1 MADSREE
8 GDERPESVVVPVAR
22 TNYAKRTMEYAVDT
36 YEDPRFVVLLSE
48 ESDEDEGRHVAD
60 MAEVWLEEVTGD
72 EDRDVE
78 VYDTGSYFVSPE
90 DYAEALAFYCE
101 ENDLE
106 GVVLDPEYK
115 MGTAAIVSESL
126 AREVRA
132 RGLKVDV
139 APIERRVRRTPLLTR
154 GGVNRFAVLFA
165 ASLAFYL
172 SIGSLELFDLVTGAV
187 TAALVSSVL
196 YKVCLQSTPRIE
208 RLPVLALR
216 SSIYVPY
223 LLWQIFKA
231 NVQIA
236 YVVLHPKLPIQ
247 PEVVRFEAYVWG
259 GVPLTTLA
267 NSITLTPGTLTVESD
282 GRHLHVHALT
292 ASTKEGLLDGY
303 LERAVRFVFYGRRSM
318 DVPTPRQRGEG
329 GDDE

>member
-8 GDERPESVVVPVAR
+8 GDERPESVVVPLAR

-36 YEDPRFVVLLSE
+36 YQDPRFVVLLSE
-48 ESDEDEGRHVAD
+48 ESDEEKVRSLAE

-72 EDRDVE
+72 EERDVE
-78 VYDTGSYFVSPE
+78 VYDTGSYFVSPA
-90 DYAEALAFYCE
+90 DYADALATYCA
-101 ENDLE
+101 ENELE

-115 MGTAAIVSESL
+115 MDTAAIVSESL
-126 AREVRA
+126 AREVRG
-132 RGLKVDV
+132 RGLEVEV
-139 APIERRVRRTPLLTR
+139 APLEHSVRRTPLLTR
-154 GGVNRFAVLFA
+154 GGVSRFLILFG

-172 SIGSLELFDLVTGAV
+172 SIGSLEFFDVVTGVV

-196 YKVCLQSTPRIE
+196 YKVCLQSTPRIG
-208 RLPVLALR
+208 RLPMLAVR

-223 LLWQIFKA
+223 LLWQIFEA

-236 YVVLHPKLPIQ
+236 SVVLHPKLPIQ
-247 PEVVRFEAYVWG
+247 PEVVRFRAYVWG

-267 NSITLTPGTLTVESD
+267 NSITLTPGTLTVEAD
-282 GRHLHVHALT
+282 GRDLHVHSLT
-292 ASTKEGLLDGY
+292 RGTKEGLLDGY
-303 LERAVRFVFYGRRSM
+303 LERAVRFVFYGRDSM

-329 GDDE
+329 GEDE